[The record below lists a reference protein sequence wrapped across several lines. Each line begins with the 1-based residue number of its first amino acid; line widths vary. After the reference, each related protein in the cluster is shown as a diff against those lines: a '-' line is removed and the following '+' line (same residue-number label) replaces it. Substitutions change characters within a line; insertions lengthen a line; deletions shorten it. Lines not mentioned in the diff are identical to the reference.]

1 MKILRNIISWIMVM
15 SMIINTGIME
25 VHAENEDNGLQDNIH
40 NHSWLYM
47 ADDNA
52 DIITATC
59 EGGEGCDGTV
69 LSLHV
74 LAEDKEY
81 NGESYSGLTIEGM
94 DEWTT
99 AGAGEPVV
107 IYTSTAE
114 SSAESSDAP
123 TEVGEYKVIVGVGE
137 KTVEVG
143 FVINQPTS
151 LQQQEGI
158 TISEDVEPI
167 NTSTTTHTCSQC
179 SCTTNNSFQSLT
191 ADTSLVDGGKYYLAD
206 NLTVENVFE
215 ISGKSVEICLN
226 GKTLTHE
233 GGSSIFYVSNGGTL
247 TIHDCQ
253 GDGILTGGTGNT
265 KHSYGS
271 PRGGA
276 VYLRHATLNLYGGT
290 ITGNTAQWGGA
301 IFIDG
306 SDLNNNQQL
315 DDNEKSTFNMYGG
328 IIKGN
333 TAQYGGGGIEVENDG
348 SIFNM
353 HGGQIV
359 ENKVKELESGMHKGA
374 GVHFNK
380 GSFKIHGAV
389 KIEGNYVEL
398 DNKENNVYLRAGKT
412 ITIPEGITL
421 PTSTKIGISSFKI
434 EKGSGEEKATSGYNE
449 NNLNEKFFLDS
460 THSDKEY
467 ALVHK
472 SNELYIIKLPI
483 KIVTNPES
491 VAVNV
496 GENATFR
503 AAAEEGCSYQWQV
516 DTNNSGIF
524 TNIEGATGTTYTI
537 SNVTNAYNGYKY
549 RCEFTKESSVVYSGV
564 ATLTVMQNV
573 TPTPSPAPGPEPQ
586 PMPEIQPEPQP
597 TPGTKPET
605 QPVTEPTQTPEATPS
620 SGNAEITV
628 PVSREE
634 TDNVVHIKATISG
647 ETASVRALTTEELN
661 KVAKNE
667 TETKSIEINL
677 AETGSTIKEAVLPVS
692 SLNEIAR
699 IMDDP
704 NNKLEDITIKLSTAT
719 VEVSEHTLKAV
730 LSKTNGSDL
739 RLVVDD
745 VHQDTLNDTQ
755 KEAVKNQNVHQ
766 CIDAYFISNGVRIGD
781 FQGGTATI
789 RLPFEVPAGLNG
801 NGFSVWYVGDDG
813 TIEKH
818 ATKYVNGELVFT
830 VSHFSDYV
838 VVYDGAVKDDVPK
851 TGESADFTTIL
862 WTTVFMI
869 GVVGLV
875 ANRQKKRQ

>member
-1 MKILRNIISWIMVM
+1 MKLLRNIMAWIMVM
-15 SMIINTGIME
+15 SMFINTGIME
-25 VHAENEDNGLQDNIH
+25 VHAENEDNGSQDNIH
-40 NHSWLYM
+40 NHSWIYM
-47 ADDNA
+47 TDDNA
-52 DIITATC
+52 DTIAATC

-74 LAEDKEY
+74 LAENKEY
-81 NGESYSGLTIEGM
+81 NGEAYSGLTIEGM
-94 DEWTT
+94 DAWTT
-99 AGAGEPVV
+99 AGASEPVV

-114 SSAESSDAP
+114 SSVASTDEP

-143 FVINQPTS
+143 FVINQPTPS
-151 LQQQEGI
+151 QQQDSIAPIVEEEATETIIHTYSKGDHGSEGF
-158 TISEDVEPI
+158 VP
-167 NTSTTTHTCSQC
+167 
-179 SCTTNNSFQSLT
+179 LT
-191 ADTSLVDGGKYYLAD
+191 ADTSFTEGGKFYLAD
-206 NLTVENVFE
+206 NLTVEKMFE
-215 ISGKSVEICLN
+215 ISGTDVEICLN
-226 GKTLTHE
+226 GNTLTFDNKNE
-233 GGSSIFYVSNGGTL
+233 SKKASIFYSDGGSL
-247 TIHDCQ
+247 TIHDCK
-253 GDGILTGGTGNT
+253 GTGVLTGGKGNSLNND
-265 KHSYGS
+265 KNS

-290 ITGNTAQWGGA
+290 ITGNSAEWGGA

-306 SDLNNNQQL
+306 SNNA
-315 DDNEKSTFNMYGG
+315 STFNMHGG

-333 TAQYGGGGIEVENDG
+333 TAKYGGGGIEVENDG

-380 GSFKIHGAV
+380 GSFKIHGDV
-389 KIEGNYVEL
+389 KIEGNYVES

-421 PTSTKIGISSFKI
+421 STSTKIGISSFNV
-434 EKGSGEEKATSGYNE
+434 ENGSGEEKVREEKVTSGYNE
-449 NNLNEKFFLDS
+449 NNSSGKFFLDS

-491 VAVNV
+491 VTVNV

-516 DTNNSGIF
+516 DTNDSGNF
-524 TNIEGATGTTYTI
+524 VNIEGATDATYTI
-537 SNVTNAYNGYKY
+537 SNVTNAYDGYKY
-549 RCEFTKESSVVYSGV
+549 RCEFTKESSVVYSSV
-564 ATLTVMQNV
+564 ATLTVRQNV

-586 PMPEIQPEPQP
+586 PMPEIKPQPQP
-597 TPGTKPET
+597 TPTPQPET
-605 QPVTEPTQTPEATPS
+605 QPVTEPTQTPEPTPS

-677 AETGSTIKEAVLPVS
+677 AETGSTIKEAVLPVE
-692 SLNEIAR
+692 SLKEIAK
-699 IMDDP
+699 IMEDA
-704 NNKLEDITIKLSTAT
+704 NNKLETISIKLSTAT

-745 VHQDTLNDTQ
+745 VHKDTLNVTQ

-813 TIEKH
+813 IIEKH
-818 ATKYVNGELVFT
+818 DTKYVNGELVFT
-830 VSHFSDYV
+830 VTHFSDYV

-875 ANRQKKRQ
+875 LNRQKKRQ